1 MAVVER
7 GPEEG
12 VPFEA
17 IPRFQDLLESGQWA
31 KKEKE
36 KKGREREGRTE
47 SLFSQARAAAFE

>member
-1 MAVVER
+1 MVQR

-17 IPRFQDLLESGQWA
+17 IPRQDLPRERAMSE
-31 KKEKE
+31 EKRRKRE
-36 KKGREREGRTE
+36 GKGGREGRTE